1 MLDILFEVLLTCGEL
16 LLEAFIE
23 LIAGG
28 IIDLMFRLVSEVS
41 EFLEKI
47 SPITATLIYGFLG
60 AFGGGCSLLIF
71 PRHLIHPSRIP
82 GISLLVSPVLT
93 GAAFSTLGSF
103 LRSRRKGTTQIEIFR
118 NGYAFAFG
126 MAFIRLLFAH

>member
-60 AFGGGCSLLIF
+60 AFG
-71 PRHLIHPSRIP
+71 
-82 GISLLVSPVLT
+82 
-93 GAAFSTLGSF
+93 
-103 LRSRRKGTTQIEIFR
+103 
-118 NGYAFAFG
+118 
-126 MAFIRLLFAH
+126 